1 MAEPAEAP
9 AVDPAGTGYAAAL
22 RAELKA
28 LWLDV
33 LRERAPQVAA
43 RLSAAAPVRLPADAP
58 AAPYLQAVNIWFQLL
73 KIAEENAAMRDRRQA
88 ETQDGPEVVEGS
100 FARALDLAGE
110 LATPERLRQVAGQFS
125 AGPTLTAH
133 PTEAKRVTVL
143 EIHRRIYRGLV
154 SLEAGRWT
162 PRERAL
168 LLDDLRSEIDLLWMT
183 GDLRR
188 DRPSLRDEIQ
198 WGLQFFRD
206 SLYDAVPQ
214 LFDRY
219 IAAAAPRLG
228 QDMADTPCLKFHSW
242 IGGDRDGNP
251 NVTVE
256 ATAEALSANRA
267 AILNRYMDALAAAAA
282 RISISAAVFAL
293 PDSAAARLRSVIEGA
308 PGSAELA
315 ARNPGE
321 VFRQALSA
329 MQARISATAAEL
341 PGAYRHADDFTAD
354 LRRTEE
360 ALEETGAARLAAR
373 YLRPL
378 RWQAEVFGF
387 RTMTL
392 DIRQNSTVTTA
403 VLAEIWGRSGPGP
416 ETVPENVPTY
426 GSAEWSA
433 RLRRDLGSAA
443 LDYAT
448 PDELSPQGAELLKL
462 LRLMRDA
469 GAGEDPQAIGPFIL
483 SMTRSTDDL
492 LGVYLL
498 ARHAG
503 FGAEKAALKVVPLFE
518 TIADLRAAPAILDGL
533 LEVPFARRSLKS
545 GDGRIEVMLGYSDS
559 NKDGGFLCST
569 WELDKAQR
577 RITRTLAAHRM
588 KPVFFHGRGGSVS
601 RGGAPA
607 ERAIAAQPAGTI
619 AGRMRITEQGEVVSA
634 KYANRGTALH
644 QLELMASSV
653 LRHSLQEHVPPAN
666 PEHDDAF
673 EALSGMSQAAYANL
687 LNAPGFLDYFQQ
699 ASPVAELAMLKI
711 GSRPARRF
719 GAASLEDLRAI
730 PWVFAWSQNRHMITG
745 WYGFGSAVASF
756 RRFRGSRGEAVLQEM
771 FADAPLFR
779 LAVDEVEK
787 ALLHTDM
794 EIAAAYATLVQDA
807 GVRERIFDAIRR
819 EYSLA
824 CEAVAFLTGSP
835 ELAARFPRLRVR
847 FGRAEPMLR
856 EIHALQVR
864 LLREERARPPGALP
878 VPLMQSMTCVAAGLG
893 WTG

>member
-9 AVDPAGTGYAAAL
+9 AADPADGAYAAAL

-33 LRERAPQVAA
+33 LRQRAPGVAA

-58 AAPYLQAVNIWFQLL
+58 ATPYLQAFNIWFQLL
-73 KIAEENAAMRDRRQA
+73 KIAEENAAMRGRRQA
-88 ETQDGPEVVEGS
+88 ETQDGPEGVEGS
-100 FARALDLAGE
+100 FARALDLAGG
-110 LATPERLRQVAGQFS
+110 LATPERLRQVAGRFS

-154 SLEAGRWT
+154 ALETGRWT

-214 LFDRY
+214 LFERY

-228 QDMADTPCLKFHSW
+228 HEAADTPCLKFHSW

-256 ATAEALSANRA
+256 ATAEALAANRA
-267 AILNRYMDALAAAAA
+267 AILNRYMEALATGAA
-282 RISISAAVFAL
+282 RISISAAVHAL
-293 PDSAAARLRSVIEGA
+293 PESAAARLQSVIDGA
-308 PGSAELA
+308 PSSAELA

-329 MQARISATAAEL
+329 MLARISATAAEL

-354 LRRTEE
+354 LLRTEQ

-378 RWQAEVFGF
+378 RWQSEVFGF

-403 VLAEIWGRSGPGP
+403 VLAEIWGRSGAGADS
-416 ETVPENVPTY
+416 VPDY

-443 LDYAT
+443 LDYVT

-518 TIADLRAAPAILDGL
+518 TIADLRAAPAILDRL

-577 RITRTLAAHRM
+577 RISRTLAAHRLQV
-588 KPVFFHGRGGSVS
+588 VFFHGRGGSVS

-644 QLELMASSV
+644 QLELIASSV
-653 LRHSLQEHVPPAN
+653 LQHSLQEDVPPAD

-719 GAASLEDLRAI
+719 GAASLQDLRAI

-756 RRFRGSRGEAVLQEM
+756 RRFRGARGETVLQEM

-787 ALLHTDM
+787 ALLHSDM
-794 EIAAAYATLVQDA
+794 EIAADYATLVQDTA
-807 GVRERIFDAIRR
+807 VRERIFGAVRR
-819 EYSLA
+819 EYLLA
-824 CEAVAFLTGSP
+824 CEAVAFLTGTP
-835 ELAARFPRLRVR
+835 DLASRFPRLSARLGRV
-847 FGRAEPMLR
+847 EPMLR
-856 EIHALQVR
+856 EIHGLQVR
-864 LLREERARPPGALP
+864 LLREERERPPGAVP
-878 VPLMQSMTCVAAGLG
+878 VPLMQSMSCIAAGLG